1 MIVNTSAI
9 ALKENKT
16 NFEALAKASGLNME
30 AGNKNNNSTLSRL
43 KISHTPIMGQTEVK
57 GKVTRVEV
65 VEGGLYKLEDVE
77 NSVSYYSS
85 KVAIRPFLQRFMYK
99 KWVKPEGEHG
109 HYIKTVMSDNLNND
123 LKDSSGGFNCGKPAG
138 YIKDY
143 NALPETTK
151 NIIKGIKRVR
161 AILGTVSFTS
171 IVDDKGNDVDN
182 KLVTDKPM
190 IWEID
195 NRDAFKILSEPFSK
209 CSNLKHL
216 PLQHKVELHTEEK
229 PLPNGNSFYLP
240 KIKFDMKEVP
250 ITDQDQ
256 DLWLDFLAWID
267 NYNTYIF
274 NEWTKN
280 AGDTS
285 DPIGKE
291 NEDLVDSFV
300 DVELGESKH

>member
-1 MIVNTSAI
+1 MNTSTI

-256 DLWLDFLAWID
+256 DLWLDLLAWID